1 MEEKIRDI
9 IKEYRNKIM
18 VMQETIER
26 LEKIVDDESGYI
38 TEEENVR
45 EMDEM

>member
-1 MEEKIRDI
+1 M
-9 IKEYRNKIM
+9 IKTKR
-18 VMQETIER
+18 TIDR
-26 LEKIVDDESGYI
+26 LEKIIDDENEYI

>member
-1 MEEKIRDI
+1 MEEKIRNLI
-9 IKEYRNKIM
+9 TEYRHKIM
-18 VMQETIER
+18 IMQETIDR
-26 LEKIVDDESGYI
+26 LEKIIDDENEYI